1 MVNQWLARRA
11 LRRTTTIE
19 FLLSAYRRLE
29 GASNRYPMSEVHEQD
44 MEVALADIQLLGS
57 PAQVE
62 LSSELMLE
70 FASTREVCLDPLLN
84 DLRHS
89 LRAEL
94 LLSPTNGNRQFL
106 RFNRKD

>member
-1 MVNQWLARRA
+1 M
-11 LRRTTTIE
+11 TIE
-19 FLLSAYRRLE
+19 YLLSAYRRLE
-29 GASNRYPMSEVHEQD
+29 GASNRYPMSEAHEEN

-57 PAQVE
+57 PEQVR

-84 DLRHS
+84 NLRRS

-94 LLSPTNGNRQFL
+94 LLPPTNGNRQFL
-106 RFNRKD
+106 RFNRKP